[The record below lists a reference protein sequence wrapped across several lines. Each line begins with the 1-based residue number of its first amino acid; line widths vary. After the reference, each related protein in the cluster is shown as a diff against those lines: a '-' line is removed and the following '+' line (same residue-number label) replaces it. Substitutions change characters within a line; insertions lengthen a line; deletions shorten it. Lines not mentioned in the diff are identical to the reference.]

1 MSVLTFVDVCS
12 GAGGLALGLERAGF
26 EPRLLLDDD
35 ADAVDTLR
43 ANRPRWNVLR
53 TDLMDFDPAEHPVSH
68 DVDLLAASPPRVK
81 SSATVKRADSGV
93 EERLLEATV
102 YLAHAIRPRAV
113 LIENVPGLAHA
124 DEYQGFR
131 DLARSEL
138 AHLGYEFS
146 WFVVNAAD
154 FGVAQNRKQGVL
166 VAIERRWATAF
177 RPPAPTVSNP
187 STVGAVLGPSMASRG
202 WRDAARWAAQADQPA
217 PTLVGGSKN
226 RGGAD
231 LGPTG
236 AKRKWATMGVNAHTV
251 GDRVPG
257 PDFVWDPELGR
268 DSMVKITIEQ
278 AALLQGFP
286 GSWDISGRK
295 TARYRQVGHATPPPV
310 GEALGRAIAEALV
323 AAPTIFEAGY
333 TSAT

>member
-1 MSVLTFVDVCS
+1 MGGVGGLTFVDVCS
-12 GAGGLALGLERAGF
+12 GAGGLALGLEQAGF

-35 ADAVDTLR
+35 DDAVATLR
-43 ANRPRWNVLR
+43 ANRPHWNVLH
-53 TDLMDFDPAEHPVSH
+53 TDLLEFDPVEHPDTY
-68 DVDLLAASPPRVK
+68 DVDLLSAGLPRVK
-81 SSATVKRADSGV
+81 SSATVRRAESGL

-113 LIENVPGLAHA
+113 IIENVPDLAHS
-124 DEYQGFR
+124 DRYRGFR
-131 DLARSEL
+131 DFARAEL

-146 WFVVNAAD
+146 WFVVNAVD
-154 FGVAQNRKQGVL
+154 YGVPQNRKQGLL
-166 VAIERRWATAF
+166 VAVERRWAEAF
-177 RPPAPTVSNP
+177 RPPTPTVRQP
-187 STVGAVLGPSMASRG
+187 MTVGAALEASMAARG

-251 GDRVPG
+251 GDTVPG
-257 PDFVWDPELGR
+257 PDFVWDPSLGR
-268 DSMVKITIEQ
+268 DGMVKITVEQ

-286 GSWDISGRK
+286 SSWVVTGRK
-295 TARYRQVGHATPPPV
+295 TARYRQIGHATPPPV
-310 GEALGRAIAEALV
+310 GRALGRAVAQALSGEPV
-323 AAPTIFEAGY
+323 TPAAG
-333 TSAT
+333 

>member
-1 MSVLTFVDVCS
+1 MSGLTFVDVCS

-35 ADAVDTLR
+35 EDAVQTLR
-43 ANRPRWNVLR
+43 TNRQHWNVLH
-53 TDLMDFDPAEHPVSH
+53 TDLLGFDPKDHRESY
-68 DVDLLAASPPRVK
+68 DVDLLAAGLPRVK
-81 SSATVKRADSGV
+81 SSATVKRADSDIEV
-93 EERLLEATV
+93 RLLEATV
-102 YLAHAIRPRAV
+102 YLVHAIRPRAV

-124 DEYQGFR
+124 DKYQEFR
-131 DLARSEL
+131 DFARAEL

-146 WFVVNAAD
+146 WFVVNAVD
-154 FGVAQNRKQGVL
+154 FGVPQNRKQGIL
-166 VAIERRWATAF
+166 VAIEQRWAAAF
-177 RPPAPTVSNP
+177 RPPTPTVQEP
-187 STVGAVLGPSMASRG
+187 MTVGIALGPTMASRG
-202 WRDAARWAAQADQPA
+202 WTDASRWAAQADQPA

-251 GDRVPG
+251 GDTVPG

-268 DSMVKITIEQ
+268 DNMVKITVEQ

-286 GSWDISGRK
+286 ATWEIAGRK

-310 GEALGRAIAEALV
+310 GAALGQAIAEALV
-323 AAPTIFEAGY
+323 GDPAVPVAG
-333 TSAT
+333 